1 METENRIITVFTYL
15 VRALLA
21 YVYIPHGLEKLYT
34 KINVQEYI
42 DFKLG
47 QDFINFYLIWEK
59 SGYIWVIGIA
69 QFLGG
74 LLLLF
79 RKTYLFGAVWLLP
92 ISIGMFCCHIFI
104 THARDFLIF
113 DALVLTMNLY
123 LILLH
128 FRSLTNTFFKPQK
141 TWI

>member
-1 METENRIITVFTYL
+1 METRTRIITIFTYI

-34 KINVQEYI
+34 KIKVQEYI

-47 QDFINFYLIWEK
+47 QDFIDFYLIWEK

-74 LLLLF
+74 LFLLF
-79 RKTYLFGAVWLLP
+79 KRTYLFGAVWLLP
-92 ISIGMFCCHIFI
+92 MSVGMCCCHIFI
-104 THARDFLIF
+104 THAQDFLIF
-113 DALVLTMNLY
+113 DLLVFTMNLY

-128 FRSLTNTFFKPQK
+128 SRLLTNTFFKPQK